1 MRIAIAIATLAFIAT
16 PVVAQTTLA
25 PKRGATLRDVNMTR
39 LGTID
44 RVNGDGSVQ
53 IIFNSKFVTIPA
65 TKLVV
70 AQDAVSTSLT
80 KSEVSKLR

>member
-1 MRIAIAIATLAFIAT
+1 MRIAIALTTLALIAT
-16 PVVAQTTLA
+16 PVLAQTALS
-25 PKRGATLRDVNMTR
+25 PKRGATLRDVNATR

-44 RVNGDGSVQ
+44 RINGDGSVQ

-65 TKLVV
+65 NKLVV